1 MTHIKKI
8 MAAIAFSKYSRGIL
22 DYASRLAKDL
32 DAQLVVANVIN
43 VRDVQA
49 VSRIEAMGYDVH
61 SAKYVKDI
69 EEERGAWLEDMI
81 EALSFPR
88 ERMIPVFRIGHPAE
102 ELIAIIQEQAVDL
115 VVMGAKGRSDLP
127 HILLGSVAEKVFRHS
142 PVPVLSYRD

>member
-1 MTHIKKI
+1 MSEIKKI
-8 MAAIAFSKYSRGIL
+8 MAALAFSKYSQGIF

-32 DAQLVVANVIN
+32 DARLVVASVIN

-61 SAKYVKDI
+61 SAKYVKDV
-69 EEERGAWLEDMI
+69 EQKREALLEDMI
-81 EALSFPR
+81 KASSFPR
-88 ERMIPVFRIGHPAE
+88 ERIIYVFKVGHPAE
-102 ELIAIIQEQAVDL
+102 ELIEIIKEQNVDL

-127 HILLGSVAEKVFRHS
+127 HVLIGSVAEKVLRHS